1 MDKEVKN
8 TDTEGLIDVKDL
20 FVYIWNKK
28 FLVLLSSVCIG
39 LFSIFYSYTLI
50 DEYIV
55 VVSLT
60 EAKTDKE
67 TAMSGS
73 SDSTFGFSLPG
84 GFGGGNGLS
93 AEMNKAMVM
102 MKSWDFIDEFIRIN
116 DLEVPLLAG
125 IGWDPSSRSLILDAD
140 KYNEKNG
147 EWVNEDFDIN
157 SPQIRWELYKKFLD
171 EMTIV
176 GDKNTGIHKLAIT
189 SYSPDLALEW
199 ANAFYKLVNFKMRE
213 KKLSVLNNNIR
224 NLDKQIT
231 TSINTTLRERLYDI
245 QSEQIKSK
253 VVIEASPE
261 YVFEAIGSPLVPYQ
275 KSYPRRTIIVIG
287 ISTVGF
293 ILSIIFLVIYRFIK
307 TKTKII
313 L

>member
-39 LFSIFYSYTLI
+39 FFSIFYSYTLI
-50 DEYIV
+50 DEYIA

-60 EAKTDKE
+60 EVKTDKE
-67 TAMSGS
+67 TAMSGT
-73 SDSTFGFSLPG
+73 SDSTLGFSLPG

-140 KYNEKNG
+140 KYNEKNS
-147 EWVNEDFDIN
+147 EWVNKDFDIN
-157 SPQIRWELYKKFLD
+157 SPQIRWELYNKFLD

-176 GDKNTGIHKLAIT
+176 GNKDTSIHKLAIT

-224 NLDKQIT
+224 NLDKQIAA
-231 TSINTTLRERLYDI
+231 SINTTLRERLYDI
-245 QSEQIKSK
+245 QSKQIKSK

-275 KSYPRRTIIVIG
+275 KAYPRRTIIVIG

-307 TKTKII
+307 TNTKII